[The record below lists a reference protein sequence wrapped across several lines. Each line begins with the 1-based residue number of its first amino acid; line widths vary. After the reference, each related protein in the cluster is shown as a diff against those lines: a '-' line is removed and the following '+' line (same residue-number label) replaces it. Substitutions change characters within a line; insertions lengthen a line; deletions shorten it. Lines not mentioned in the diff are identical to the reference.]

1 MKPSDKTEKPNTVFA
16 HAFSKPDSQPKSSFG
31 NTDIDASKLIFMK
44 DQPKKENTLFK
55 NETPIRKT
63 DPQDHTPSP
72 HQSQMDDYGI
82 ESTDVPKK
90 VVEIAK
96 PAETSQSMFGAKP
109 AETKPVGGNTFE
121 KKPTAQFGK
130 PAEGEGGGLFGNKT
144 ITKTKT
150 NMDFVTSK

>member
-63 DPQDHTPSP
+63 DPQDETPSAR
-72 HQSQMDDYGI
+72 HSQMDDYGI
-82 ESTDVPKK
+82 ESVIDPKK
-90 VVEIAK
+90 VAEVK
-96 PAETSQSMFGAKP
+96 PETSQSMFGAKP